1 MLKNIFAISCIC
13 FLGFASASAPMA
25 AFAQA
30 HSTNRNT
37 AKREG
42 IPGRR
47 VGAGTRGDC
56 RAVFASTGK
65 AQTKEKKP
73 LMAFIPEDI
82 LARTVSESPTLY
94 WYVPDTDVTL
104 AELRLV
110 DEQDRALYEVKI
122 PLTGKAGIV
131 SHQIPASVASRLL
144 KPNQPYEWLFSLLC
158 DQKEPSGNPYVRGV
172 LQRIPPSASLI
183 SQLRNA
189 QPSEHSAIYARAGIW
204 QDALSESIQQRC
216 RRPND
221 QSAYRQWVSLLQS
234 VNLAQ
239 YSTEPVTSLCHAR
252 QAR

>member
-1 MLKNIFAISCIC
+1 MLKNILAISCTC
-13 FLGFASASAPMA
+13 FLGFASAVAPMA
-25 AFAQA
+25 AFAQSY
-30 HSTNRNT
+30 STNRHT

-56 RAVFASTGK
+56 QAVLASTGK

-73 LMAFIPEDI
+73 LMALIPEDI
-82 LARTVSESPTLY
+82 LSRTVSESPTLY
-94 WYVPDTDVTL
+94 WYVPATDVAL

-110 DEQDRALYEVKI
+110 DAQDRELYQVKI

-131 SHQIPASVASRLL
+131 SYQIPAHVASQLL
-144 KPNQPYEWLFSLLC
+144 KPNQSYEWLFSLLC

-172 LQRIPPSASLI
+172 LQRIPPSASLL

-189 QPSEHSAIYARAGIW
+189 QPSDYSAIYAAAGIW
-204 QDALSESIQQRC
+204 QEALSESIKQRC
-216 RRPND
+216 DRPND
-221 QSAYRQWVSLLQS
+221 QGAYRQWVSLLQS
-234 VNLAQ
+234 VNLAH

-252 QAR
+252 